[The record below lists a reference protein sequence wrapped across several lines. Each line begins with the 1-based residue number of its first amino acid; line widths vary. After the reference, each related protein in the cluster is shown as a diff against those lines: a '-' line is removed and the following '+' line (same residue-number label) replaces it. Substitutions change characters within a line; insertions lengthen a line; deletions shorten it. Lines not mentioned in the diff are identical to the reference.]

1 MPRGCRRPGSGKDS
15 VFIRVDDFRL
25 PFLANA
31 AIAAVAA
38 GALALLFVA
47 NSDPPDGAP
56 FRYNFLAAWPQFSF
70 PCYLSLFPLLPVLV
84 CVRFNLIEQG

>member
-1 MPRGCRRPGSGKDS
+1 M
-15 VFIRVDDFRL
+15 DDFRI

-47 NSDPPDGAP
+47 NSDPLDGTP
-56 FRYNFLAAWPQFSF
+56 FRYNFLAAWPAFITNCLRSK
-70 PCYLSLFPLLPVLV
+70 
-84 CVRFNLIEQG
+84 QGVFRSSMSVSVQR